1 LAAAPVAD
9 TAVDMVAVAIVV
21 AAALLVEA
29 SIAVVDMID
38 TDQVAVVAHYPPIPN
53 QDYLYSVVHFYND

>member
-1 LAAAPVAD
+1 MAAD
-9 TAVDMVAVAIVV
+9 TGVDMVAVAIA

-29 SIAVVDMID
+29 SMAVVDMVD
-38 TDQVAVVAHYPPIPN
+38 TDQVAVVARFLPIPN

>member
-1 LAAAPVAD
+1 
-9 TAVDMVAVAIVV
+9 MVAVAIA

-29 SIAVVDMID
+29 SMAVVDMVD
-38 TDQVAVVAHYPPIPN
+38 TDQVAVVARFLPIPN